1 MARLEVRIA
10 CPGLEEM
17 LNMSCD
23 FVELDVDRSNSTFRF
38 SRCRYWDMQHTISC
52 VLAI

>member
-10 CPGLEEM
+10 CPGLKEM
-17 LNMSCD
+17 LNMGCD
-23 FVELDVDRSNSTFRF
+23 FVELDVDRSNSTSRS
-38 SRCRYWDMQHTISC
+38 SRCRYRDMLHTISR